1 MTPAFG
7 AINSSVSTIIYN
19 EKTFK
24 EFFNNRKQMILNKL
38 QNTEKKEN
46 KFFKNRDKLEII
58 LDNVSFSYNSDKVTL
73 KNLNLN
79 FEKNYIYGVSGKS
92 GSGKSTLTKIIMGL
106 LEPSKGS
113 IYFNGLILNSSKEI
127 FKI

>member
-1 MTPAFG
+1 
-7 AINSSVSTIIYN
+7 
-19 EKTFK
+19 
-24 EFFNNRKQMILNKL
+24 MILNKL